1 MKKLIAD
8 VELGDVI
15 RIDDNYGGYNVVVKH
30 IEWDSTIPFVT
41 IVTINHEIMFTK
53 TDWVEVL

>member
-15 RIDDNYGGYNVVVKH
+15 YIYDYYGGYDVEVKS
-30 IEWDSTIPFVT
+30 IEWDSMLPFVT
-41 IVTINHEIMFTK
+41 VNRDIVFAK
-53 TDWVEVL
+53 TDWVEVK